1 MTNKIKPQNSQS
13 CPKSEILPLR
23 STDCFWSA
31 YYLYTKTDRVYN
43 SGDIPPYISHHPQE
57 GCYFVSSL
65 PQSLNHGAFSS
76 DQAQPLAFCSLP
88 PRPQVLIVTNSKR
101 SKQTVYFVH
110 IVYVVHHIF
119 LFAFTLFVPS
129 GRTESDHGIFSNSYD
144 KTTQWFD
151 HMLLN

>member
-1 MTNKIKPQNSQS
+1 M
-13 CPKSEILPLR
+13 
-23 STDCFWSA
+23 
-31 YYLYTKTDRVYN
+31 YTKTDHVYN

-110 IVYVVHHIF
+110 HIF
-119 LFAFTLFVPS
+119 LFAFTLFVPAVK
-129 GRTESDHGIFSNSYD
+129 D
-144 KTTQWFD
+144 
-151 HMLLN
+151 

>member
-1 MTNKIKPQNSQS
+1 M
-13 CPKSEILPLR
+13 
-23 STDCFWSA
+23 
-31 YYLYTKTDRVYN
+31 YTKTDHVYN

-110 IVYVVHHIF
+110 IVYVVDHIF
-119 LFAFTLFVPS
+119 LFAFTLFVPAVK
-129 GRTESDHGIFSNSYD
+129 D
-144 KTTQWFD
+144 KGLSLIMEYLAIPMTKQLNDLTTCS
-151 HMLLN
+151 LTR

>member
-1 MTNKIKPQNSQS
+1 M
-13 CPKSEILPLR
+13 
-23 STDCFWSA
+23 DCFWSA
-31 YYLYTKTDRVYN
+31 YYLYTKTDHVYN

-119 LFAFTLFVPS
+119 LLPSHYLFLQS
-129 GRTESDHGIFSNSYD
+129 RTESDHGIFSNSYD
-144 KTTQWFD
+144 KTTKWFD
-151 HMLLN
+151 HILFN

>member
-110 IVYVVHHIF
+110 NYC
-119 LFAFTLFVPS
+119 LCCASYLFVCLHIICS
-129 GRTESDHGIFSNSYD
+129 CRKDWVWSWNI
-144 KTTQWFD
+144 
-151 HMLLN
+151 